1 MRPDSASLPLDGAPA
16 AGVGASMPAGMQDM
30 MQRMGQPAPVELYPT
45 LMDVSEISP
54 ERRAEIVRRA
64 REQMEDGRAQ
74 LLAATQRM
82 AAAAARGDDAALQ
95 AGARQ
100 SREATALLES
110 ASAAHSALSEG
121 RARRDVALR
130 WFRREMSLVPPA
142 PSGDRRTLFGVA
154 PLHLFTMALLVVFA
168 LAMVALNFLRMR
180 RATALFARIDPS
192 MEPPPGRPPP
202 RAGGPDPAA
211 LAAATPGET
220 SLQAPTD
227 SPASEPARSET
238 APTTP
243 PAANW
248 RGRLRVASIVTQ
260 TSTVKTFRLVTSS
273 GAAVL
278 PFTFLPG
285 QFLNVS
291 FWIGGAKMNR
301 SYSISSSPSQR
312 EHLEITVRR
321 EPRGAVSRHIV
332 DLLRAGDEI
341 EAAGPV
347 GRFTFTG
354 AEADSIVLVSGGVGI
369 TPMMSIA
376 RWLTERTWPG
386 DIYFIHA
393 CQTPADFIFADEVAA
408 LERLNPR
415 LRLAVTATRVK
426 GGNWTGHQGR
436 ITRGWLAATVP
447 DLASRRVHLCGPPA
461 MMDATRAVLLDLG
474 VSPDQVRTELF
485 GTPKPVP
492 ASGGTSAAT
501 IAPATGPLVTFSKH
515 AKTARSRVGQTVLEL
530 SEALDIGIEYSCRVG
545 TCGVCKATMTAGK
558 VEMPVEDALE
568 PDEKARGAIL
578 ACQARPVTDVV
589 VAA

>member
-1 MRPDSASLPLDGAPA
+1 
-16 AGVGASMPAGMQDM
+16 MPARMQDM
-30 MQRMGQPAPVELYPT
+30 MQRMAQPAPAELYPT
-45 LMDVSEISP
+45 LMDVPEISP

-64 REQMEDGRAQ
+64 REQMERGKAQ

-95 AGARQ
+95 SAARQ

-121 RARRDVALR
+121 RAPRDVALR

-142 PSGDRRTLFGVA
+142 ASGDRRTLFGVA
-154 PLHLFTMALLVVFA
+154 PLHLFTMALLVAFA

-180 RATALFARIDPS
+180 RAAALFGRIDPS
-192 MEPPPGRPPP
+192 TEPPPGRPPP
-202 RAGGPDPAA
+202 RAGEPDPAA
-211 LAAATPGET
+211 PAAATPAET

-227 SPASEPARSET
+227 SPASEPARSEP

-248 RGRLRVASIVTQ
+248 RGHLRVASIVTQ
-260 TSTVKTFRLVTSS
+260 TSTVKTFRLVPSS
-273 GAAVL
+273 GEAVL

-291 FWIGGAKMNR
+291 FWIGGGKMNR

-332 DLLRAGDEI
+332 DLLRVGDEI

-354 AEADSIVLVSGGVGI
+354 TEADSIVLVSGGVGI
-369 TPMMSIA
+369 TPMMSVA
-376 RWLTERTWPG
+376 RWLTERSWPG

-393 CQTPADFIFADEVAA
+393 CRTPADFIFADEVAA

-415 LRLAVTATRVK
+415 LHVAVTATRVE
-426 GGNWTGHQGR
+426 GGNWTGHRGR
-436 ITRGWLAATVP
+436 ITREWLAATVP
-447 DLASRRVHLCGPPA
+447 DLASRRIHLCGPPA
-461 MMDATRAVLLDLG
+461 MMDATRAALLDLG
-474 VSPDQVRTELF
+474 ASPDQVRTELF

-492 ASGGTSAAT
+492 APAGTSAAV
-501 IAPATGPLVTFSKH
+501 AGPATGPVVTFSKH
-515 AKTARSRVGQTVLEL
+515 AKQARSRVGQTVLEL

-545 TCGVCKATMTAGK
+545 TCGVCKSKMTAGE
-558 VEMPVEDALE
+558 VEMHVEDALD